1 MILTCPKD
9 APIYRLIKSNYQ
21 HYQSKSK
28 LSNNVNNSTINVV
41 LMFLNEAWQMIRG
54 LRLVQESLLHFNTSY
69 SMKYT

>member
-21 HYQSKSK
+21 HNQSKSK

-54 LRLVQESLLHFNTSY
+54 LRLVQESLLHVNTSY

>member
-21 HYQSKSK
+21 HNQSKSK